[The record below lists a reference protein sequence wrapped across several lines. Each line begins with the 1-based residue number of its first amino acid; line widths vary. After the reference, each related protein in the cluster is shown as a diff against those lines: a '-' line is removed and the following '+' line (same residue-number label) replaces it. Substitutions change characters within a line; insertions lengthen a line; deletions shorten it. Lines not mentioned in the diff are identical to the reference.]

1 MMRKGIGPRPIEK
14 AATKAKLEMTQI
26 RRQEYTIPRPRKR
39 LATPMLEILHSNN
52 GFRPLRSMRVVDGR
66 VVQRLT
72 RDMMREIKAEEEGR
86 MEDRIEVE

>member
-39 LATPMLEILHSNN
+39 LAIPMLEILHSNN

-72 RDMMREIKAEEEGR
+72 KDMMREIKAEEEGR
-86 MEDRIEVE
+86 MEDRIDVE

>member
-86 MEDRIEVE
+86 MEDRIDVE